1 MKVWKVTLR
10 SENGEKQVFN
20 LIDLQNLVGQYI
32 IFESK
37 WYDKFLEH
45 LESSYT
51 LLPLTLEEVVSP
63 DGVPVL
69 TPQKYAS
76 YMFLLYRY
84 MFKRYLPVS
93 YLLRIDEKRNVHLM
107 AIYPEVFA
115 EAVKGDLNIA
125 KIPLESLITF
135 PEKVKLKQLIIAI
148 PPTSK
153 SGDEND

>member
-20 LIDLQNLVGQYI
+20 LIDLHNLVGQYI

-148 PPTSK
+148 PPTPK

>member
-1 MKVWKVTLR
+1 MKVWKVSLR
-10 SENGEKQVFN
+10 SENGEKQIFN
-20 LIDLQNLVGQYI
+20 LLDLQDLVGQYI
-32 IFESK
+32 VFESK
-37 WYDKFLEH
+37 WYDKFLER

-63 DGVPVL
+63 DGIPVL

-84 MFKRYLPVS
+84 VFKRYLPVS
-93 YLLRIDEKRNVHLM
+93 YLLKIDEERNVHLM

-125 KIPLESLITF
+125 KIPLESLVTS

-148 PPTSK
+148 PPTPK
-153 SGDEND
+153 SGEEND

>member
-20 LIDLQNLVGQYI
+20 LIDLHNLVGQYI

>member
-10 SENGEKQVFN
+10 SSNGEKQVFN
-20 LIDLQNLVGQYI
+20 LIDLQDIVGQYLV
-32 IFESK
+32 FKSE
-37 WYDKFLEH
+37 WYNKFLEH

-51 LLPLTLEEVVSP
+51 LLPLTLEEVISP

-76 YMFLLYRY
+76 YMFLLYKY

-93 YLLRIDEKRNVHLM
+93 YLLRIDEKRNVHLT
-107 AIYPEVFA
+107 AVYPKVFA
-115 EAVKGDLNIA
+115 EAIKGKPIIA
-125 KIPLESLITF
+125 KTPLETLVTS
-135 PEKVKLKQLIIAI
+135 PEKVKFKQLIIAI
-148 PPTSK
+148 PPTPK

>member
-10 SENGEKQVFN
+10 SSNGKKQVFN
-20 LIDLQNLVGQYI
+20 LIDLQDIAGQYI
-32 IFESK
+32 VFGSE

-63 DGVPVL
+63 DGIPVL

-93 YLLRIDEKRNVHLM
+93 YLLKIDEKRNVHLM

-115 EAVKGDLNIA
+115 EAVKGNLNIA
-125 KIPLESLITF
+125 KIPLESLVTS

-148 PPTSK
+148 PPTPK
-153 SGDEND
+153 SGGGND

>member
-148 PPTSK
+148 PPTPK